1 VIASSLGMLK
11 RLQVVVPGPL
21 AGNPHLVEA
30 GGQHIP
36 RLSKRAGLCLHPR
49 RSGERVDA
57 ERVIQLI
64 ESAWILVLAP
74 GPKPSA
80 SL

>member
-1 VIASSLGMLK
+1 VARGRVAVEVIETTPATTSRSDCVFVEYAK
-11 RLQVVVPGPL
+11 EQVVVPGPL

-49 RSGERVDA
+49 RSCERVDA
-57 ERVIQLI
+57 ERVI
-64 ESAWILVLAP
+64 
-74 GPKPSA
+74 
-80 SL
+80 